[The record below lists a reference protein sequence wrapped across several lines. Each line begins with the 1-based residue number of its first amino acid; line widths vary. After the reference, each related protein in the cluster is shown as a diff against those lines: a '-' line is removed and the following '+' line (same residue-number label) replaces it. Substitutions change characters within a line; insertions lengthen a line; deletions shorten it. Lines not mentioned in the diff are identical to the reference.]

1 MWRPIY
7 GFLRGKTSE
16 IMPLEVDTYQ
26 VFELQTNPK
35 TMPWIFLNNG
45 QGNGTIASVP
55 IIHNMI
61 QSG

>member
-26 VFELQTNPK
+26 VFELQTNLK
-35 TMPWIFLNNG
+35 TAPGILLHNG
-45 QGNGTIASVP
+45 QGNRNKSAGT
-55 IIHNMI
+55 IIHNTI
-61 QSG
+61 QLG